1 MSSPDV
7 PEGQAQGPYRG
18 YHDIGGRPAGAVVKD
33 EYAFADWQKLSEAIR
48 GALEAKGRIV
58 SLDEIRR
65 VFESFGEDL
74 YNTLGFYERRAEA
87 LTVLLDEKG
96 IVPRAAVLA
105 RMEAIAAMECRQVD
119 HAAKAVT
126 GKATSAAPAGSPAP

>member
-1 MSSPDV
+1 MTSDAPRCQ
-7 PEGQAQGPYRG
+7 PEGPFRG
-18 YHDIGGRPAGAVVKD
+18 YHDIGGRPAGAVAKD
-33 EYAFADWQKLSEAIR
+33 EYVFADWQKLSEAIR

-119 HAAKAVT
+119 HVT
-126 GKATSAAPAGSPAP
+126 KTVTNKPTISPPAGSAAP

>member
-1 MSSPDV
+1 MSADETSHPA
-7 PEGQAQGPYRG
+7 PSGGPYRG
-18 YHDIGGRPAGAVVKD
+18 YHDIGGRPAGVVARD
-33 EYAFADWQKLSEAIR
+33 EYAFADWQKLSEALR
-48 GALEAKGRIV
+48 GALERKGRMV

-96 IVPRAAVLA
+96 IVPRATVLA
-105 RMEAIAAMECRQVD
+105 RMEAIAAMECRTVD
-119 HAAKAVT
+119 HAGKTVSAKAADAS
-126 GKATSAAPAGSPAP
+126 GPGATP